1 MTREAARAV
10 LGVGE
15 GASFEAILARKRSLA
30 AGAGTGEAPS
40 SSEIEAAYDTLLM
53 ASLQRRQGGD
63 VEGDVRFADVKPRK
77 PVMQVAR
84 EILDKIPGGGVGVE
98 FSGGDSDTSRLKD
111 ALFLGAAGL
120 ALLPAAAAPG
130 APLAGPPT
138 LQLGL
143 AGLASV
149 YFLRDTKRLGLRR
162 GALLTLGGLVVGITA
177 GGLLSLPFLSMEG
190 ENMQMAM
197 LGETGIA
204 GMWLACTFLV

>member
-10 LGVGE
+10 LGVDE
-15 GASFEAILARKRSLA
+15 GASFEAILARKKSMA
-30 AGAGTGEAPS
+30 ADAGTGGARS

-63 VEGDVRFADVKPRK
+63 VAGDVRFADVKPRK
-77 PVMQVAR
+77 PVVQVAR
-84 EILDKIPGGGVGVE
+84 EILDKIPGGVGVE
-98 FSGGDSDTSRLKD
+98 VSGGGSDTSRLKN

-138 LQLGL
+138 LQLGI

-149 YFLRDTKRLGLRR
+149 YFLRDAKRLGLRR
-162 GALLTLGGLVVGITA
+162 GALLTLGGLVVGIAA

-197 LGETGIA
+197 LGETGIS